1 MNYLIFFLASILVS
15 ISHQGINAQSPKSP
29 LSRVINVSGT
39 AQVAPSLSGD
49 GKHMIFTTTSNLKS
63 ELLVFYSY
71 QQQPGKWT
79 QPKPVDVINRSQKI
93 NHIGGYSLTYD
104 GNYIFFTSR
113 KTYGIG
119 KYDIWYSK
127 RIGDN
132 EWSPPLNLGK
142 PVNSTL
148 DDGCPSL
155 SPDGKTLFFVRCLT
169 MDQKE
174 GTGCKLMMVKK
185 RNQESWGEPEEL
197 PVNINDGNILSPK
210 ILADNQT
217 LLYAKGQGDAWD
229 LYQTRLG
236 KDGWSDPVSLDF
248 INTSDGDERFASV
261 SARGDIIYYSAMY
274 KGTYDIIKAKIPYEM
289 QPLKVTYVKGQVLDQ
304 QGASLEA
311 FIQIYDVEEQNLIQ
325 YYRTKS
331 NDSNFEF
338 YIPAGKQYDF
348 SVVPLAS
355 EYTFYSEI
363 LDLRDLDQ
371 SKRKKLNITLEGLD
385 HGISFPLRC
394 LQFETDTTLSKI
406 SRFEM
411 SRLIKLLKNNPG
423 IQVEISVHREAYEI
437 DSIQFLEDSTYLSDA
452 LVTESSLMIID
463 SLQIPEEVATVPP
476 PDVTALRAEA
486 VSKYLQERGVPDYLI
501 IPKGYADEHPIG
513 PNETEEQRMLNR
525 RVEIKVL

>member
-1 MNYLIFFLASILVS
+1 
-15 ISHQGINAQSPKSP
+15 
-29 LSRVINVSGT
+29 VSGT

-49 GKHMIFTTTSNLKS
+49 GKHMIFTTTSNLKG

-71 QQQPGKWT
+71 QQHPGKWT
-79 QPKPVDVINRSQKI
+79 QPQPVNALNRSQKI

-119 KYDIWYSK
+119 NYDIWYSK
-127 RIGDN
+127 RTGN
-132 EWSPPLNLGK
+132 NQWSPPVNLGK

-148 DDGCPSL
+148 DDGCPSV
-155 SPDGKTLFFVRCLT
+155 SPDGKTLFFVRCQT

-197 PVNINDGNILSPK
+197 PANINDGNILSPK

-217 LLYAKGQGDAWD
+217 LLYAKGQGNAWD
-229 LYQTRLG
+229 LYQTRLD
-236 KDGWSDPVSLDF
+236 KEGWSDPVALEY

-261 SARGDIIYYSAMY
+261 SARGDIIYYSTIY
-274 KGTYDIIKAKIPYEM
+274 KGTYDIIKAKIPDEM
-289 QPLKVTYVKGQVLDQ
+289 QPLKVTYVKGQVKDPK
-304 QGASLEA
+304 GANLEA
-311 FIQIYDVEEQNLIQ
+311 FIQIYDVEEQSLMQ

-331 NDSNFEF
+331 DDSNFEF

-355 EYTFYSEI
+355 EYIFYSDI
-363 LDLRDLDQ
+363 IDLRVLDQ
-371 SKRKKLNITLEGLD
+371 SMRKKLDITLEGLD
-385 HGISFPLRC
+385 QGISFPLRC
-394 LQFETDTTLSKI
+394 LQFETDTTLSKV

-423 IQVEISVHREAYEI
+423 VQVEISVHRETYET
-437 DSIQFLEDSTYLSDA
+437 DSTKILEDSTYLSEA
-452 LVTESSLMIID
+452 LVAESSLMIVD
-463 SLQIPEEVATVPP
+463 SLQIPQQMVTEPP
-476 PDVTALRAEA
+476 PEVTELQAEA
-486 VSKYLQERGVPDYLI
+486 VSKYLQERGVPEYLLV
-501 IPKGYADEHPIG
+501 PKGYADEQPLV
-513 PNETEEQRMLNR
+513 PNETEEQRILNR